1 MNDIVDEGA
10 LFRETIYDWADRT
23 PHWQAE
29 IRLWYDRWIELASP
43 RIEGSIA
50 LQRALRAKG
59 VPVFALTNFGKYS
72 FEEALPKMDFLT
84 DFDRLYVSGRM
95 GVIKPDPRIYE
106 MVEADCGMAPDRL
119 LFTDDRTDNITA
131 AARRGWRTPLSVGAA
146 GQLTFILNWSGIVI
160 AAVSCPPTRSP
171 SLPSPSVLPLA
182 GVRRILAVCL
192 PWLPAERLARQQK
205 SAPPEPLVLVANDR
219 GRQIIRACCP
229 AAAARPWRWPSKWR
243 TNKRRS
249 CSAKASHPSWWC

>member
-1 MNDIVDEGA
+1 MSQPQAVIFDIGNVLTRWQPEAFYDRVIGEDRRRALFAEVDLHRMNDIVDEGA

-106 MVEADCGMAPDRL
+106 MVEEDCGLPPASL
-119 LFTDDRTDNITA
+119 LFTDDRADNITA
-131 AARRGWRTPLSVGAA
+131 AARRGWRTHQFESWQGWAA
-146 GQLTFILNWSGIVI
+146 
-160 AAVSCPPTRSP
+160 R
-171 SLPSPSVLPLA
+171 
-182 GVRRILAVCL
+182 
-192 PWLPAERLARQQK
+192 
-205 SAPPEPLVLVANDR
+205 LVAE
-219 GRQIIRACCP
+219 GLL
-229 AAAARPWRWPSKWR
+229 
-243 TNKRRS
+243 T
-249 CSAKASHPSWWC
+249 AKEAGL

>member
-1 MNDIVDEGA
+1 MSQPQAVIFDIGNVLTRWQPEAFYDRVIGEDRRRALFAEVDLHRMNDIVDEGA

-29 IRLWYDRWIELASP
+29 IRFWYDRWIELASP

-106 MVEADCGMAPDRL
+106 MVEDDCGLPPASL
-119 LFTDDRTDNITA
+119 LFTDDRADNITA
-131 AARRGWRTPLSVGAA
+131 AARRGWRTHQFESWQGWAA
-146 GQLTFILNWSGIVI
+146 
-160 AAVSCPPTRSP
+160 R
-171 SLPSPSVLPLA
+171 
-182 GVRRILAVCL
+182 
-192 PWLPAERLARQQK
+192 
-205 SAPPEPLVLVANDR
+205 LVAE
-219 GRQIIRACCP
+219 GLLTPKEAGL
-229 AAAARPWRWPSKWR
+229 
-243 TNKRRS
+243 
-249 CSAKASHPSWWC
+249 